1 MPSLILCYHKVGP
14 ESAEGRFLNVSPETL
29 AKHVK
34 FFLRR
39 GFQGRTVSGLALAPN
54 VREIAFTFD
63 DAYQCATDH
72 VPEIFKPQGLSATFY
87 AVPGLE
93 ESSWDGTRARKLA
106 SMEKLLELERG
117 GHEIGNHTYRHPHL
131 AGLTRR
137 IVLEELLLAQQA
149 LVDEGLTITS
159 VCYPFGSHND
169 LTVRVAKRIGLDR
182 GVTLSKGLVPEG
194 ADPLRLPRVV
204 VGFRDGPPLLTYK
217 IWVRPLLQRVGL

>member
-14 ESAEGRFLNVSPETL
+14 ESAEGRFLNVAPETL
-29 AKHVK
+29 AKHVR

-39 GFQGRTVSGLALAPN
+39 GFRGRTVSGLALTPN

-63 DAYQCATDH
+63 DAYQCAVDH
-72 VPEIFKPQGLSATFY
+72 VPGIFQPHGLPATFY
-87 AVPGLE
+87 AVPGLD
-93 ESSWDGTRARKLA
+93 ESSWDGKRARKLA
-106 SMEKLLELERG
+106 SMETLTDLEKA
-117 GHEIGNHTYRHPHL
+117 GHEIGNHTFRHPHL

-149 LVDEGLTITS
+149 LMDAGLSITS

-169 LTVRVAKRIGLDR
+169 LTVRVAKRIGLVR
-182 GVTLSKGLVPEG
+182 GVTLKKGLVAED
-194 ADPLRLPRVV
+194 ADPLRLSRVV